1 MLTLAGEK
9 FQDVFYST
17 LPLASDGGE
26 NAATKAMAFQ
36 ALCSLTMKITEQ

>member
-9 FQDVFYST
+9 FQDVFYSP

-26 NAATKAMAFQ
+26 NPPTKAMAFQ
-36 ALCSLTMKITEQ
+36 ALCSLTMQITEQ